1 MSLVTF
7 QVSVSL
13 DGFMAGPNQ
22 RLEVPLGDG
31 GEDLHRWLVE
41 LEVWRRMAG
50 QAGGVT
56 NASTQVVEEATA
68 NVGAYVMGRNMFG
81 GYPGGWSGDPP
92 WRGWWGD
99 DPPYHTPVFVLTH
112 HAREPLEMGGGTTF
126 HFVTEGAE
134 AAMERAKEAA
144 ADRDVSIAGGA
155 DVIRQYLRA
164 GLVDG
169 FELHIAPVVLGAG
182 ERPLEDVGDLR
193 LEQTRA
199 IEAPGVTHVR
209 YRVIR

>member
-1 MSLVTF
+1 
-7 QVSVSL
+7 
-13 DGFMAGPNQ
+13 
-22 RLEVPLGDG
+22 
-31 GEDLHRWLVE
+31 
-41 LEVWRRMAG
+41 
-50 QAGGVT
+50 
-56 NASTQVVEEATA
+56 
-68 NVGAYVMGRNMFG
+68 MGRNMFG

-112 HAREPLEMGGGTTF
+112 HAREPLEMDGGTTF